1 MTETNSTAGRRLRP
15 SMLKGSHMR
24 RKTRG
29 EKDDRG
35 LVPAIALAAISGLL
49 LTAAFPKFDW
59 HVLAWVALIPLFWA
73 IQGKPL
79 KTGFGLGFLTGG
91 IHYVTLLYW
100 ITGVMKTYGQ
110 LPAVVSWAILLLLVL
125 YLGLYFGA
133 FCLLLTGLR
142 QRSPR
147 LIWITPFLWV
157 GLEYLRAIFL
167 SGFPWE
173 NLGYTQYNLLPLIQI
188 SDIFGVYGLSAL
200 IVAVNLVLFETWQ
213 AVNAKQVIPW
223 KALLT
228 VVCLV
233 CACLAYGHWR
243 IRQLDTLLQTA
254 PEMSVALVQG
264 NIDQSKKWD
273 PAFQQETLKRYG
285 RLTRRILEEKPSLVV
300 WPETALPF
308 YLFHDQPLTDRF
320 IDLVRDSETPFLV
333 GSPSFAKENGQV
345 YYHNSAYLLNPD
357 GGVLGKYDK
366 VHLVPYGEYVPLKRL
381 FPFLGKI
388 VQAVGDFV
396 PGRKGQV
403 LSIDSTEF
411 GVLICFEVI
420 FPELGRAM
428 ALNGAQFLVN
438 ITNDAWFGRSSAPYQ
453 HMSMAVF
460 RAVETRRAIAR
471 AANTGISA
479 FIDPLGR
486 KLKKTPLFREAVL
499 TQSLPIMER
508 NTLYVSWGF
517 IFEKLCL
524 GLLGVFAAWHI
535 GAARFGKYQFGK

>member
-1 MTETNSTAGRRLRP
+1 
-15 SMLKGSHMR
+15 MLKGSHMR
-24 RKTRG
+24 YKTKGR
-29 EKDDRG
+29 KDDRG
-35 LVPAIALAAISGLL
+35 LVPGVALAAVSGLL

-59 HVLAWVALIPLFWA
+59 NALAWVALIPLFWA

-79 KTGFGLGFLTGG
+79 KTGFRLGLLAGG

-133 FCLLLTGLR
+133 FCLLLTGLTH
-142 QRSPR
+142 RSPR
-147 LIWITPFLWV
+147 LIWTTPFLWV

-200 IVAVNLVLFETWQ
+200 IVAVNLVLFETWR
-213 AVNAKQVIPW
+213 AVKTKQVIPW

-228 VVCLV
+228 VACVV
-233 CACLAYGHWR
+233 SACLAYGHWR

-254 PEMSVALVQG
+254 PRMSLALVQG

-273 PAFQQETLKRYG
+273 PAFQQETLKRYA

-308 YLFHDQPLTDRF
+308 YLFHDQPMTRRF

-333 GSPSFAKENGQV
+333 GSPSFASENGQV

-357 GGVLGKYDK
+357 GDVLGKYDK

-403 LSIDSTEF
+403 LSIGSTEF

-420 FPELGRAM
+420 FPELSRAM
-428 ALNGAQFLVN
+428 AANGAQFLVN
-438 ITNDAWFGRSSAPYQ
+438 ITNDAWFGRTSAPYQ
-453 HMSMAVF
+453 HMSMAIF
-460 RAVETRRAIAR
+460 RAVETRRAVAR

-479 FIDPLGR
+479 VIDPLGK

-499 TQSLPIMER
+499 TQSLPIMDQ
-508 NTLYVSWGF
+508 NTLYVNGGF
-517 IFEKLCL
+517 MFERLCL
-524 GLLGVFAAWHI
+524 GLLVLCAAWHI
-535 GAARFGKYQFGK
+535 GAARLRKYRFGKRSA